1 MRAVS
6 LAPFQHTSPLLLR
19 TAVLYALMLFVS
31 SFFVWHD
38 GMGCTI
44 RTDPSFQP
52 ALFRPKKHLAN
63 RSLAP
68 FQHTSPFIL
77 RTAPDFSV
85 RSAQGSGF
93 HSREFMGCAIR
104 SGPLAYH
111 LGHEHMSNMCSWLT
125 GWQRWRPKGE
135 RKLTNKLGAPITL
148 VSNGPI

>member
-44 RTDPSFQP
+44 RTDPSFQT

-63 RSLAP
+63 RLLAP
-68 FQHTSPFIL
+68 FQHTSPFIS

-111 LGHEHMSNMCSWLT
+111 LGRQTVSSVDKRFISHTPGRAL
-125 GWQRWRPKGE
+125 
-135 RKLTNKLGAPITL
+135 L
-148 VSNGPI
+148 VNGVRVYVREKEALCARLV

>member
-1 MRAVS
+1 
-6 LAPFQHTSPLLLR
+6 
-19 TAVLYALMLFVS
+19 MLTRR
-31 SFFVWHD
+31 H
-38 GMGCTI
+38 GLPI

-52 ALFRPKKHLAN
+52 ALEACNASCLARAFSTHIPIAITHSSSLRTAVICKFFFVSHDGMGCAIRTDPSFQTALFKPKKHLAN

-68 FQHTSPFIL
+68 FQHTSPFIS

-111 LGHEHMSNMCSWLT
+111 LGHEHMLNMCSWLT
-125 GWQRWRPKGE
+125 GWQME
-135 RKLTNKLGAPITL
+135 T
-148 VSNGPI
+148 